1 MSFESINIRKT
12 KNGYILSAETR
23 EEQEAEGNKF
33 FNYENSEYVFTK
45 PSGVKKAV
53 AILLKEEDK

>member
-23 EEQEAEGNKF
+23 ELVEEEGEK
-33 FNYENSEYVFTK
+33 YPKYDSSEYVFTK